1 MRSSLV
7 AVVLACAACNA
18 TPSPPA
24 PQVQST
30 RTPKSTEP
38 VDPPPLGVPHGG
50 SIQHVA
56 VTEQADA
63 AVSLDDIGG
72 IRLWP
77 ALDGTREPIPIQLP
91 NAREV
96 AISHAGHDVL
106 VAILDV
112 AGSLRLIRYTRE
124 GVVRGAAQV
133 PGEAAIELVVAIEG
147 GVLVARSDRTIE
159 RYDEAGVLHGRIA
172 MEPGEEIGALAA
184 RRDGAAVL
192 TGYVAVGKTPAIS
205 GGTRGI
211 RPGSVV
217 RTTTPA
223 EALRWID
230 LADGLHW
237 GSRVVLAAGFD
248 LDQLAISPNHRRFA
262 AVAQADHRLHIFD
275 GTGSK
280 ATLVE
285 GSFPNGIS
293 SDDTTMAI
301 GFVDDDHAARASS
314 GVEWWVA
321 SSADSKIDPWHVDVT
336 KLDIVAS
343 ESAAIGD
350 GLVVSGHGASLAL
363 HTMSAS
369 RFLGWRSLASGALAT
384 TIAGSVTL
392 DDGQRLL
399 VLDRRLERTSEIAF
413 EGHGYAKPLGLW
425 WIDAN
430 HAVMEQPA
438 PSGSDEAQREQLEL
452 VDFRH
457 EARRVP
463 LGTYAH
469 VQRVAWNAEVRTL
482 AVVGDGTLE
491 RSRLDL
497 ETNTLVKLP
506 AIKVP
511 ATVEVMELLDPV
523 RADGASLVV
532 SRTDERGQL
541 LGFWVS
547 DTPTTDYRLPPNAGA
562 VLEGLVVGTSP
573 TGAIFVENYQGVVM
587 RRRTERKLFPHLQAE
602 RVSTDRT
609 GTRILVLYRGQVT
622 LLGPSGTELWRQR
635 VWGAQLALFSPD
647 GTQVVI
653 GTSGGIVALDA
664 NTGVRTAMACGF
676 SFGLMTK
683 PPETTPHRTVPVCE
697 ELER

>member
-1 MRSSLV
+1 M
-7 AVVLACAACNA
+7 
-18 TPSPPA
+18 PP
-24 PQVQST
+24 PT
-30 RTPKSTEP
+30 STEP
-38 VDPPPLGVPHGG
+38 VEPPPLGVPHGG
-50 SIQHVA
+50 SIQRVA
-56 VTEQADA
+56 VTDQADA

-72 IRLWP
+72 LRLWP
-77 ALDGTREPIPIQLP
+77 ALDGTREPVPIQRP

-96 AISHAGHDVL
+96 AIAHAGHDLL

-112 AGSLRLIRYTRE
+112 AGSLRLIRYTRD

-159 RYDEAGVLHGRIA
+159 RYDGTGVLHGRIA

-184 RRDGAAVL
+184 RRDGAAIL
-192 TGYVAVGKTPAIS
+192 TGHAAVGRAPAIS
-205 GGTRGI
+205 AGTRGT
-211 RPGSVV
+211 RPASVV
-217 RTTTPA
+217 RTTMPA

-237 GSRVVLAAGFD
+237 GARVVMPAGFE
-248 LDQLAISPNHRRFA
+248 LDQLAISPSHRRFA
-262 AVAQADHRLHIFD
+262 AVSQADHRLYIFD
-275 GTGSK
+275 GTSSQ
-280 ATLVE
+280 ATRVE
-285 GSFPNGIS
+285 GTFPAGNS
-293 SDDTTMAI
+293 SDGTTTAI
-301 GFVDDDHAARASS
+301 GFIDDDHAARAISR
-314 GVEWWVA
+314 VEWWVA
-321 SSADSKIDPWHVDVT
+321 ASADSKTDPWHVDEA
-336 KLDIVAS
+336 KLDVVVAN

-363 HTMSAS
+363 QTMSAS
-369 RFLGWRSLASGALAT
+369 HFLGWRLLASGDLAT

-392 DDGQRLL
+392 DVGQRLL
-399 VLDRRLERTSEIAF
+399 ALDRRLERTSELAF
-413 EGHGYAKPLGLW
+413 EGHGYAKPLALW

-438 PSGSDEAQREQLEL
+438 PSRSDEVRRDQLEL

-463 LGTYAH
+463 LGTYAY
-469 VQRVAWNAEVRTL
+469 VRRVAWNAEVRTL
-482 AVVGDGTLE
+482 AVVGDGTIE

-497 ETNTLVKLP
+497 EANTLVKLP

-511 ATVEVMELLDPV
+511 ATIEVMELLDPD

-532 SRTDERGQL
+532 SRTDNNGQL
-541 LGFWVS
+541 LGYWVS
-547 DTPTTDYRLPPNAGA
+547 DTTTTDYSLPANAGA

-573 TGAIFVENYQGVVM
+573 TGAIFLENSQGVVM
-587 RRRTERKLFPHLQAE
+587 RRRSERKLFPRLQAE

-609 GTRILVLYRGQVT
+609 GTRILVLYRGQIT
-622 LLGPSGTELWRQR
+622 LLDPAGTELWRQR
-635 VWGAQLALFSPD
+635 VWGAQVALFSPD

-653 GTSGGIVALDA
+653 GTAGGLVALDA
-664 NTGVRTAMACGF
+664 NTGVRTATACGF

-683 PPETTPHRTVPVCE
+683 PPETTPHSMVPVCE